1 MLIDRILLSELEE
14 KNKAALITFVQCIL
28 FQHHRDALYY
38 EVNDAL
44 MEVTSVILTFVN
56 IYRK

>member
-38 EVNDAL
+38 ELNDAFSDFD
-44 MEVTSVILTFVN
+44 VC
-56 IYRK
+56 